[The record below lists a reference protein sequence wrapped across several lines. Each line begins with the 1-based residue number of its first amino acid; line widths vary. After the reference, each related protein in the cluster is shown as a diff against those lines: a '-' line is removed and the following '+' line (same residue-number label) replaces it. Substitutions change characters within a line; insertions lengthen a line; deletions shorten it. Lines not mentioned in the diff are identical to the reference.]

1 MKLITTLAWRNL
13 WRNRKRTLI
22 TMSSVMFA
30 VLLAIV
36 MTSSQKGAYERMI
49 EGMVKYSVGYIQIQ
63 DVLYHEEPS
72 IDHTMLFDDAIKE
85 VLQQNEDNIAFYVPR
100 LQNFVL
106 AATDDKTRGAMIMGI
121 DPEMETKLND
131 LSDNMVEGAFFLPD
145 DDGIL
150 VAEGMARILDVGV
163 GDTLVLLG
171 QGFQGATAAGK
182 YHIQGIIDLKI
193 PDLNNNMIYMPLTSA
208 QWFFGA
214 EQRLTALIV
223 MPENPRHTDQLAMA
237 LLAGVDNEWYTVLT
251 WEELLSDLLTLMQ
264 FDMAGGQVMTLILYI
279 VISFGLFGTIVMM
292 MIERKKEFCLLFS
305 LGMKRRLLASV
316 CFLEALFISVTGSIF
331 GLLLSIPIVAYFY
344 YNPIRLTGDMAIM
357 MADYGFEPV
366 LPFSA
371 EPSVFIGQMLVI
383 LILSFVIGLYPV
395 YKVFRLKI
403 MEVKQ

>member
-85 VLQQNEDNIAFYVPR
+85 VLLQNEDKIAFYVPR

-106 AATDDKTRGAMIMGI
+106 AATEYKTRGAMIMGI

-193 PDLNNNMIYMPLTSA
+193 PDLNNNMIYIPLASA

-316 CFLEALFISVTGSIF
+316 CFLEALFISAAGSF
-331 GLLLSIPIVAYFY
+331 LGLLLSIPIVAYFY
-344 YNPIRLTGDMAIM
+344 FNPIKLTGDMATM

-366 LPFSA
+366 LPFST

>member
-85 VLQQNEDNIAFYVPR
+85 VLLQNEDKIAFYVPR

-106 AATDDKTRGAMIMGI
+106 AATDHKTRGAMLMGI

-131 LSDNMVEGAFFLPD
+131 LSDNMVEGAFLLPD

-171 QGFQGATAAGK
+171 QGFQGVTAAGK

-193 PDLNNNMIYMPLTSA
+193 PELNNNMIYMPLTSA
-208 QWFFGA
+208 QWFFDA

-344 YNPIRLTGDMAIM
+344 YNPIKLTGDMANM

-371 EPSVFIGQMLVI
+371 EPSVFIGQVLVI